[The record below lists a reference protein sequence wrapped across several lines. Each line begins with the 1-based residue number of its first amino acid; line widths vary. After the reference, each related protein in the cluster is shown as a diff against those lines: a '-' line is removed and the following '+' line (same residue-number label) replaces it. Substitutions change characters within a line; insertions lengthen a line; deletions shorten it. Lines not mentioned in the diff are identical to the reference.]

1 MSQSEDDDTDWMSEN
16 FPRSYGAKGKW
27 RASTLLIHIHEH
39 QTKSES
45 EVESD
50 VETDM
55 LRDAIALSK
64 ETSTYDGLISTAGP
78 SITIDHN
85 QNIDS
90 TQSKCPISGTNDS
103 FLYLRSLLTQYA
115 KVDLRKEENPSH
127 QPSEAF
133 VEENT
138 VNKLK

>member
-1 MSQSEDDDTDWMSEN
+1 MSQSEDNDTDWMSEN

-27 RASTLLIHIHEH
+27 RASTPLIHIHEH
-39 QTKSES
+39 QTESES

-78 SITIDHN
+78 STTIDHN

-103 FLYLRSLLTQYA
+103 FCTSDLYLLNMPKLVLG
-115 KVDLRKEENPSH
+115 KRKIRLISH
-127 QPSEAF
+127 QRHSW
-133 VEENT
+133 
-138 VNKLK
+138 KKIQ